1 AAPAATPAAAQAESA
16 AAQAD
21 TFEQVLLEV
30 WREVLGVPVGPD
42 DNFFDL
48 GGNSL
53 LAMRVGAALRRR
65 GGHTVAMRDL
75 YLRPTIRQLAA
86 DRAG

>member
-1 AAPAATPAAAQAESA
+1 M
-16 AAQAD
+16 
-21 TFEQVLLEV
+21 
-30 WREVLGVPVGPD
+30 LGVPVGPD

-65 GGHTVAMRDL
+65 GDFTVAMRDL
-75 YLRPTIRQLAA
+75 YLRPTVRQLAA
-86 DRAG
+86 GRVG